1 MEIGLIVIYTD
12 GACLGNPGPGG
23 WGALLKYQGKKK
35 EISGAVVDTTNN
47 RMELYAAIKGLEA
60 LKRRS
65 EVTIVTDS
73 KYVQQGM
80 QVWIKGWKERNW
92 MNSSRKPVK
101 NSDLW
106 MRLDCLSEQHNVK
119 WEWIKAHNGHE
130 DNERVDVLAREAAQ
144 ELRDG
149 K

>member
-35 EISGAVVDTTNN
+35 EISGSVVDTTNN

-60 LKRRS
+60 LKRKS

-92 MNSSRKPVK
+92 LNSSRKPVK

-106 MRLDCLSEQHNVK
+106 KRLDCLSGQHNVK
-119 WEWIKAHNGHE
+119 WEWIKAHNGHV